1 MNGRRPVTMLKYHL
15 LTVSV
20 MKSPFIQGS
29 TYDVD
34 YVAQRLRYLRLVKR
48 MIFAGNVEVEE
59 E

>member
-1 MNGRRPVTMLKYHL
+1 MLKYHL